1 MSINKMWHIHTMKYS
16 LAIRRNEVLIHAT
29 IWLDL
34 ENILLRERGQSYKIT
49 NSMVP
54 FDESPKQGN
63 V

>member
-1 MSINKMWHIHTMKYS
+1 MKYS

-54 FDESPKQGN
+54 FDESPEQGN